1 MATAVAAVAVTEL
14 SMEAA
19 AAADA
24 MVMEAAVVAAVAAME
39 ATAAQ
44 ATAAQLATRT
54 EVLMQG
60 AVRLRHILSSKQA
73 WSQSAS
79 PWSEDCVSPSY
90 QSNCVQKSDAQ
101 PAFALSPISHDPALI
116 LLPHRG

>member
-1 MATAVAAVAVTEL
+1 
-14 SMEAA
+14 
-19 AAADA
+19 
-24 MVMEAAVVAAVAAME
+24 MEAAVVAAVAAME

-73 WSQSAS
+73 WA
-79 PWSEDCVSPSY
+79 
-90 QSNCVQKSDAQ
+90 
-101 PAFALSPISHDPALI
+101 
-116 LLPHRG
+116 

>member
-60 AVRLRHILSSKQA
+60 AVRLRHIPRHSPLISLSVYCLCLVLGGSVCRSCGTFTA
-73 WSQSAS
+73 RLAS
-79 PWSEDCVSPSY
+79 THIE
-90 QSNCVQKSDAQ
+90 
-101 PAFALSPISHDPALI
+101 
-116 LLPHRG
+116 